1 MTNKNIL
8 RRDMSNN
15 ISSIRRISF
24 DVIRIV
30 AILSVVLVHVSAY
43 IVIKYP
49 DPAKTEF
56 LIGNI
61 FNGLSRAGVPLFVM
75 LSGALLLNES
85 KELYTKRFLRKS
97 LIWMILLLI
106 GWMLFYASFYAGIL
120 PIITGE
126 KPSVEAFMGYLVTF
140 KGSDYPHMWYMFMVV
155 GMYLLIPV
163 LRLFVKKEN
172 RVYIFC
178 IIVGCIIVQFAAKTL
193 DILIPTD
200 AVITVSG
207 FIGKFHMEPLTG
219 YIGYLL
225 LGWYLSTFQLKR
237 IQRVFIYSIGYIS
250 AVLGIIVVQFYY
262 TSIPNIRGYLYSE
275 LAFVPMVFGVAIFVM
290 IIQLCGDRITNS
302 KKVIA
307 LSSYSFGIYII
318 HVLYLELFTNV
329 IIPYESF
336 PYGVILYITALYVF
350 VIMAS
355 MLTVACIG
363 KIPYI
368 KKVFFIK

>member
-1 MTNKNIL
+1 
-8 RRDMSNN
+8 MSNN
-15 ISSIRRISF
+15 IGSIRRISF

-290 IIQLCGDRITNS
+290 IIQLCGDRTTNS

-307 LSSYSFGIYII
+307 LSNYSFGIYII
-318 HVLYLELFTNV
+318 HVLYLELFTYV